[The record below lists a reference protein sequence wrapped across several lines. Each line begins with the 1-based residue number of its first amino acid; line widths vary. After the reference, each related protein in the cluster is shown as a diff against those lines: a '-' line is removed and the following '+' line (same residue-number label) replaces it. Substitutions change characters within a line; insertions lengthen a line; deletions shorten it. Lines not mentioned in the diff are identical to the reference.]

1 MYDISL
7 VQPMSETYCHSE
19 YGHSSCHECQSPSPA
34 SEAPENHSSC
44 EAESA
49 QPTDD
54 TSGEQTNQMLGQLPP
69 EIATLLIVAGVAGI
83 ALPGPVGTPMLIAGC
98 VMMWPKTFQPIELW
112 FSRRFPKFHR
122 EGVIQIKEFVADL
135 KRRFPDDKSL

>member
-1 MYDISL
+1 
-7 VQPMSETYCHSE
+7 
-19 YGHSSCHECQSPSPA
+19 
-34 SEAPENHSSC
+34 
-44 EAESA
+44 
-49 QPTDD
+49 
-54 TSGEQTNQMLGQLPP
+54 MLGQLPP